1 MRRWVVSLR
10 LEALVDLVEDY
21 WVLGV
26 SSKLELR

>member
-10 LEALVDLVEDY
+10 LEALVDLAEDY